1 VLCAAEGGERG
12 GKNEIGQCT
21 TVESLSG
28 AGSRRHGDAWHR
40 RLCTP
45 PLKQQ
50 QWSTVTTVKGFEP
63 ILTV

>member
-28 AGSRRHGDAWHR
+28 AGSRR
-40 RLCTP
+40 LYTP

-50 QWSTVTTVKGFEP
+50 QWSTVTTIKGFEP